1 MPLSEEVGEF
11 GGLAVVDEADFSA
24 FDDPVGGA
32 ILEAF
37 GEGPIHED
45 VLDGATGDGS
55 DLDGEFR

>member
-1 MPLSEEVGEF
+1 VGEF
-11 GGLAVVDEADFSA
+11 GGLAVVDEANFSA

-32 ILEAF
+32 ILKAF

-45 VLDGATGDGS
+45 VLDVATGDRS

>member
-1 MPLSEEVGEF
+1 VGEF
-11 GGLAVVDEADFSA
+11 GGLAVVDEANFSA

-37 GEGPIHED
+37 GEGPVHKN
-45 VLDGATGDGS
+45 VLDVATGDGS